1 MSYTNSSKKNKVAL
15 IDCNSF
21 YVSCER
27 LFNPKIISRPVV
39 VLSNN
44 DGCVISRSTEAKKIG
59 IKMGEPYFKVKD
71 LVKKNN
77 VHIFSSNYALYGD
90 ISRRVMKTLKS
101 FSDKIEIYSID
112 EAFVDLSHVEDK
124 EIENYGKEIRERI
137 LKWTGIPTSV
147 GIANTKTLSKV
158 ANHIAK
164 KNKTGVIYLKENIDE
179 NLKNFHISDIW
190 GVGKQLSKLYIKNGV
205 DTAYKLKNIS
215 NTWVKKSTNVLG
227 AKTVMELRGITCINL
242 ETQETKRK
250 SCCVSRSF
258 GKKVES
264 LEKLQESITTHC
276 LNAAEKIRNDNQTT
290 RSITIYIRTSP
301 FDKNKKY
308 YSNSKVMSE
317 LKTYQVNFINLA
329 LESQAL
335 EFGEFTLKSGRT
347 SPYFFNA
354 GIFNTGADLA
364 ALGSFYAE
372 AIQHANIDFDLLFGP
387 AYKGIPLAAITAS
400 SLYKNHQRD
409 MPYAFDRKEAKNH
422 GEGGITVGAPIQGR
436 VMIIDDVITAGTA
449 IRQSLELIESLGAKV
464 CSVTIALD
472 RQEKGQGES
481 SAIQELEGLG
491 IHVVPIIQLA
501 HILKYLE
508 ANDQTE
514 HLEAVSQYRNR
525 YGID

>member
-1 MSYTNSSKKNKVAL
+1 MSYTSSSKKNKVAL

-27 LFNPKIISRPVV
+27 LFNPKINNKPVV

-59 IKMGEPYFKVKD
+59 IKMGEPYFKVKE

-90 ISRRVMKTLKS
+90 LSRRVMKTLKS

-112 EAFVDLSHVEDK
+112 EAFLDLSHIEDK
-124 EIENYGKEIRERI
+124 EVENYGKEIRERI

-147 GIANTKTLSKV
+147 GISNTKTLSKV

-179 NLKNFHISDIW
+179 SLKNFHISDIW
-190 GVGKQLSKLYIKNGV
+190 GVGKQLSKLYIKNGI

-215 NTWVKKSTNVLG
+215 NSWVKKSTNVLG
-227 AKTVMELRGITCINL
+227 AKTVMELRGITCISL
-242 ETQETKRK
+242 ETQNTKRK

-301 FDKNKKY
+301 FDKNKKILFKFY
-308 YSNSKVMSE
+308 ITIDLPVATSN
-317 LKTYQVNFINLA
+317 
-329 LESQAL
+329 
-335 EFGEFTLKSGRT
+335 
-347 SPYFFNA
+347 
-354 GIFNTGADLA
+354 
-364 ALGSFYAE
+364 
-372 AIQHANIDFDLLFGP
+372 
-387 AYKGIPLAAITAS
+387 
-400 SLYKNHQRD
+400 
-409 MPYAFDRKEAKNH
+409 
-422 GEGGITVGAPIQGR
+422 
-436 VMIIDDVITAGTA
+436 
-449 IRQSLELIESLGAKV
+449 SLELVK
-464 CSVTIALD
+464 T
-472 RQEKGQGES
+472 
-481 SAIQELEGLG
+481 AINGLKKIYKYGYFYQKAG
-491 IHVVPIIQLA
+491 IVLSK
-501 HILKYLE
+501 LSRSE
-508 ANDQTE
+508 
-514 HLEAVSQYRNR
+514 
-525 YGID
+525 

>member
-1 MSYTNSSKKNKVAL
+1 MSYINSSKKNKVAL

-27 LFNPKIISRPVV
+27 LFNPKINNKPTV

-59 IKMGEPYFKVKD
+59 IKMGEPYFKVKE

-101 FSDKIEIYSID
+101 FSDRIEIYSID

-124 EIENYGKEIRERI
+124 EIENYGKQIRDRI

-147 GIANTKTLSKV
+147 GIAKTKTLSKV

-164 KNKTGVIYLKENIDE
+164 KNKTGVIYLNENID
-179 NLKNFHISDIW
+179 NHLKKFYISDIW
-190 GVGKQLSKLYIKNGV
+190 GVGKQLSKLYIKNGIN
-205 DTAYKLKNIS
+205 TAYELKNIS
-215 NTWVKKSTNVLG
+215 NTWIKKSTNVLG

-301 FDKNKKY
+301 FDKNRKY
-308 YSNSKVMSE
+308 YSNSITID
-317 LKTYQVNFINLA
+317 LPIA
-329 LESQAL
+329 
-335 EFGEFTLKSGRT
+335 T
-347 SPYFFNA
+347 SN
-354 GIFNTGADLA
+354 
-364 ALGSFYAE
+364 
-372 AIQHANIDFDLLFGP
+372 
-387 AYKGIPLAAITAS
+387 
-400 SLYKNHQRD
+400 
-409 MPYAFDRKEAKNH
+409 
-422 GEGGITVGAPIQGR
+422 
-436 VMIIDDVITAGTA
+436 
-449 IRQSLELIESLGAKV
+449 SLELVKAAINGLKKIYKYGYFYQKAGIILSKLREASENEFSLLAPIMENKSETLMKAIDFTNAKYGRNAI
-464 CSVTIALD
+464 SIAQAGINNSWKM
-472 RQEKGQGES
+472 RREHS
-481 SAIQELEGLG
+481 S
-491 IHVVPIIQLA
+491 
-501 HILKYLE
+501 K
-508 ANDQTE
+508 
-514 HLEAVSQYRNR
+514 
-525 YGID
+525 IDTASFDSLPKISI